1 MRYFEKNR
9 LTDVAGDRINPS
21 TNEMLRQVYGAVSAL
36 RGAVGTAADLRVT
49 LLSGVVTTVTTVT
62 GITNLGGQPAINIV
76 SNIGN
81 TLYSLAH
88 TNNIGA

>member
-21 TNEMLRQVYGAVSAL
+21 TNEMLAQVNGAVSAI
-36 RGAVGTAADLRVT
+36 RAAVGTAADLRVT
-49 LLSGVVTTVTTVT
+49 VLSGAVTTVSTLTNIT
-62 GITNLGGQPAINIV
+62 GIGGIFAVNMIP
-76 SNIGN
+76 NIGN
-81 TLYSLAH
+81 TLYTLAH